1 MARYRKTSFIEDL
14 LVIASK
20 LPWWLS
26 LALGALLYFWLHK
39 VSIQPVAIGSRP
51 DQYADMLA
59 RSAFKAIAG
68 LFQYVL
74 PVVFGIGAIVS
85 LMGRYK
91 RKALLDSIK
100 PGANTLDSITWREFE
115 MLVGEAF
122 RRQGFSVQETTL
134 GADGGVDLVLHR
146 DGEKHLVQCKQW
158 RATKVSVMVVRELFG
173 VMAATGAVGGFV
185 VTSGRFTAEAKAF
198 AEGRNVQLVEGE
210 QLSRWIAQSRKGA
223 VFEEHV
229 EPVAPIVQ
237 ATPAAAPPGPAIAC
251 PLCRAPM
258 ILRTARKG
266 PNVGNEFW
274 GCSQFPGCLGKR
286 PAGAPKWK

>member
-26 LALGALLYFWLHK
+26 LAIGTLLYLWLHAVAIK
-39 VSIQPVAIGSRP
+39 PVAMGSRP
-51 DQYADMLA
+51 DQYADMLTG
-59 RSAFKAIAG
+59 SAFKTVAG

-85 LMGRYK
+85 IVGRYK
-91 RKALLDSIK
+91 RKALLESIK
-100 PGANTLDSITWREFE
+100 PGGNTLDGISWREFE

-122 RRQGFSVQETTL
+122 RRQGFSVQETTS

-158 RATKVSVMVVRELFG
+158 RATRVSVMVVRELFG

-185 VTSGRFTAEAKAF
+185 VTSGRFTAEARAF
-198 AEGRNVQLVEGE
+198 AEGRNVRLVEAE
-210 QLSRWIAQSRKGA
+210 ELSRWIAQSRKGA
-223 VFEEHV
+223 VFDEHV
-229 EPVAPIVQ
+229 EPVAPTAQ
-237 ATPAAAPPGPAIAC
+237 AKPAAAPPGPTIAC

-258 ILRTARKG
+258 VLRTARKG

-274 GCSQFPGCLGKR
+274 GCSRFPGCLGKR
-286 PAGAPKWK
+286 PAGAPTWK

>member
-26 LALGALLYFWLHK
+26 LAIGTLLYFWLHAVAIK
-39 VSIQPVAIGSRP
+39 PVAMGSRP
-51 DQYADMLA
+51 DQYADMLTG
-59 RSAFKAIAG
+59 SAFKTVAG

-85 LMGRYK
+85 IVGRYK
-91 RKALLDSIK
+91 RKALLESIK
-100 PGANTLDSITWREFE
+100 PGGNTLSGISWSEFE

-122 RRQGFSVQETTL
+122 RRQGFSVVETAA
-134 GADGGVDLVLHR
+134 GADGGVDLVLR
-146 DGEKHLVQCKQW
+146 RSGEKHLVQCKQW

-173 VMAATGAVGGFV
+173 VMAATGAVGGYV

-198 AEGRNVQLVEGE
+198 AAGRNVQLVEGE
-210 QLSRWIAQSRKGA
+210 ELSRWIAQSRQGA
-223 VFEEHV
+223 VFEDRV
-229 EPVAPIVQ
+229 EPVAPLAQ
-237 ATPAAAPPGPAIAC
+237 AGPAAVPPGPAIAC
-251 PLCRAPM
+251 PLCRSPM
-258 ILRTARKG
+258 IVRTARKG

-274 GCSQFPGCLGKR
+274 GCSRFPGCLGKR
-286 PAGAPKWK
+286 PARAPKGK